1 MTFDLVSSSWLGTLP
16 RSGEPAELALQDA
29 LLNAHLITGLALP
42 SPAMMPAVLRQILLP
57 VVVHAL
63 GTPRSLGAWKD
74 WFEQDGFS
82 LEQREKLVV
91 YLDEHRDRFDLLS
104 DQAPFG
110 QVAGLETPKGE
121 TKSVALLI
129 PAMASGN
136 NVPVFSCLTEG
147 ETLEL
152 RPAEAALW
160 LLHAQCWDTA
170 AIKSGAVGDDKM
182 KSGKTTGN
190 PTGPLGQLGVVVPLG
205 RSLYETIVLNLP
217 IDYDGQAALG
227 VPQWAGERVTASWE
241 ARPARDLLD
250 LWTWQS
256 RRIRLIATDTPDGLR
271 VTRAVL
277 AAGDRLTQTPSIEPH
292 TAWRHVAKP
301 KAGQAPRYPR
311 RHRPGRSAWQGLN
324 ALLTL
329 ALPEDADGV
338 STSLLLRQIG
348 ELYAARCLPAD
359 YPLRVA
365 TYGVEYGNQS
375 AVVEHVM
382 VDEVPL
388 PAAALAADHQDLSQ
402 LLLEAVTQ
410 ADRAAFAL
418 DRMLADLR
426 RAAGGEPL
434 PRDKGHRPGEVLLH
448 ALDPWMRRLLTGMS
462 RQPDDIDVLEAGMSA
477 WEEVVWRETR
487 RIAGELLAAAPLT
500 AFAGR
505 TKKAEKGEKKDVFR
519 SATADRALTGAL
531 YKILPR
537 AAEAEQ
543 ERQAERNQTS
553 STSLEE
559 EAPV

>member
-1 MTFDLVSSSWLGTLP
+1 MSFDLVSAPWLRDLP
-16 RSGEPAELALQDA
+16 RSGEPAEQSLQDT
-29 LLNAHLITGLALP
+29 LLNAHLIEGLSLP
-42 SPAMMPAVLRQILLP
+42 SPTMMPAVLRQVLLP

-63 GTPRSLGAWKD
+63 GAPRSLGEWKN

-82 LEQREKLVV
+82 SQQREKLVV
-91 YLDEHRDRFDLLS
+91 YLDEHRGRFDLLS
-104 DQAPFG
+104 DRTPFA

-129 PAMASGN
+129 PSMASGN

-152 RPAEAALW
+152 RPADAALW

-170 AIKSGAVGDDKM
+170 AIKTGAVGDDKM

-190 PTGPLGQLGVVVPLG
+190 PTGPLGQLGVVMPLG
-205 RSLYETIVLNLP
+205 RTLYETILLNLP
-217 IDYDGQAALG
+217 VDYDGQAARG
-227 VPQWAGERVTASWE
+227 VPQWAAGPATAAWE
-241 ARPARDLLD
+241 SRPARDLLE

-256 RRIRLIATDTPDGLR
+256 RRIRLIAVETPDGPR
-271 VTRAVL
+271 VTRVVL
-277 AAGDRLTQTPSIEPH
+277 AAGDRLTVTPPFEPH
-292 TAWRHVAKP
+292 TAWTHVAKP
-301 KAGQAPRYPR
+301 RAGQSPRYPR

-324 ALLTL
+324 ALLVL
-329 ALPEDADGV
+329 AVPEESDGV
-338 STSLLLRQIG
+338 STSLLLRQAG
-348 ELYAARCLPAD
+348 ELYAQGCLPAD

-382 VDEVPL
+382 ADEVPL
-388 PAAALAADHQDLSQ
+388 PAAALAASHQDLCQ
-402 LLLEAVTQ
+402 LLLEAVAQ

-434 PRDKGHRPGEVLLH
+434 PRDKGGRPGEVLLH
-448 ALDPWMRRLLTGMS
+448 TLDPWMRRLLAGMS

-477 WEEVVWRETR
+477 WEEVVWREAR
-487 RIAGELLAAAPLT
+487 RIAAELLAAAPLT

-505 TKKAEKGEKKDVFR
+505 VKKAEKGEKKDVYR

-531 YKILPR
+531 RKILPR

-543 ERQAERNQTS
+543 ERQAERNRTS
-553 STSLEE
+553 SMSLKE
-559 EAPV
+559 EASV